1 MARKINDWTLYFT
14 IIMMT
19 CFGLIMVYSSTSI
32 NAGFRGGNMEE
43 SFLRQLAA
51 ALASFILLMFI
62 KRRNYLLLKDP
73 LWAFIP
79 LGIVI
84 ALLPVAYFMDGHA
97 HRWIRLPFFQLQPSE
112 FAKPAL
118 IVFVAFFLTRRLPAI
133 NSRYTLLPA
142 ALTLIVVAG
151 VVLVSDLGTSI
162 ALVLPVVALLYVAGI
177 RKRYLA
183 ATVAVAGLIIIGG
196 ILHKPYR
203 MSRVVQFIDPDWRII
218 PKIDPYGWV
227 KTRIGNSN
235 TTRDPGY
242 QIRQAKIAV
251 GSGGALGLGLMQG
264 RQKLLY
270 LPEAHTDCIYAV
282 VGEELGLW
290 GASALLGGYFVI
302 FWRGFRLFWL
312 AREDFG
318 RFLALGI
325 SISILVQALINVSVV
340 LGMGPAKGIPLPLIS
355 YGGSSLMSTL
365 ISLGILLSVSEDA
378 QWIENAS

>member
-14 IIMMT
+14 ILMMT
-19 CFGLIMVYSSTSI
+19 CFGLIMVYSTTSI
-32 NAGFRGGNMEE
+32 NAGFRGGYMEE
-43 SFLRQLAA
+43 SFLRQFAA
-51 ALASFILLMFI
+51 AAVSCLIFMFI
-62 KRRNYLLLKDP
+62 KRQNYLLLKDP

-84 ALLPVAYFMDGHA
+84 ALLPVAYLMDARA

-118 IVFVAFFLTRRLPAI
+118 IVFVAYFLTRRLPAI

-142 ALTLIVVAG
+142 SFTLLVVAG

-162 ALVLPVVALLYVAGI
+162 ALVLPVIALLYVAGI
-177 RKRYLA
+177 RKRYLGMA
-183 ATVAVAGLIIIGG
+183 AALAGIIIVAS
-196 ILHKPYR
+196 IIHKPYR
-203 MSRVVQFIDPDWRII
+203 LSRIVEFVDPDYQII
-218 PKIDPYGWV
+218 PTFDHYGWI
-227 KTRIGNSN
+227 KSRISTSNS
-235 TTRDPGY
+235 TRDPGY
-242 QIRQAKIAV
+242 QIRQAKIAI
-251 GSGGALGLGLMQG
+251 GSGGALGLGMMQG

-282 VGEELGLW
+282 IGEELGLW
-290 GASALLGGYFVI
+290 GATAVLGGYFVI

-325 SISILVQALINVSVV
+325 SLSLLVQALINISVV
-340 LGMGPAKGIPLPLIS
+340 LGMAPAKGIPLPLIS

>member
-1 MARKINDWTLYFT
+1 MARKITDWTLYFT
-14 IIMMT
+14 ILMMT
-19 CFGLIMVYSSTSI
+19 CFGLIMVYSATSI
-32 NAGFRGGNMEE
+32 STGFRGGHMEE
-43 SFLRQLAA
+43 PFLRQFAA
-51 ALASFILLMFI
+51 AVVSFFLLMYL
-62 KRRNYLLLKDP
+62 KRQNYLLLKDP
-73 LWAFIP
+73 VWAFIP

-84 ALLPVAYFMDGHA
+84 ALLPVAYFMDGRA

-118 IVFVAFFLTRRLPAI
+118 IVFVAYFLTRRLPAI

-142 ALTLIVVAG
+142 ALTLLVLAG

-162 ALVLPVVALLYVAGI
+162 ALVVPVIALLYVAGI

-183 ATVAVAGLIIIGG
+183 AAAAIAGLVMIGG
-196 ILHKPYR
+196 VVAKPYR
-203 MSRVVQFIDPDWRII
+203 MSRVVQFVDPTWQYID
-218 PKIDPYGWV
+218 KVDPNGLIRSY
-227 KTRIGNSN
+227 IGNSN

-242 QIRQAKIAV
+242 QIRQAKIAI
-251 GSGGALGLGLMQG
+251 GSGGALGLGMMQG

-282 VGEELGLW
+282 IGEELGLW
-290 GASALLGGYFVI
+290 GASAILGGYFVI

-325 SISILVQALINVSVV
+325 SISLLVQALINISVV

-378 QWIENAS
+378 QWIESAS